1 MAEFNN
7 IGLKPKTYAWMA
19 EFREELERQ
28 LERKVTFSEAASI
41 TIGLAAKGV
50 SGETLA
56 QEIAQGLKNRGLG

>member
-19 EFREELERQ
+19 EFRKELERQ

-41 TIGLAAKGV
+41 TIGRASKGQ

-56 QEIAQGLKNRGLG
+56 LEVAREMKERVAS